1 MGKQNA
7 KREAPKLFGPREDGQ
22 HNACINYAQD
32 SWDLYAMGYKEAADI
47 LVENIKVTQ
56 SHQDMLVYPI
66 IYLYRQYLELRLK
79 IILRD
84 SRILLDEKG
93 VIQNTHDLN
102 NLWGDTKKLI
112 RKIFKGD
119 DIKPL
124 NVVGKTIIE
133 FNSMDP
139 ESKTFRYPVDKNGEN
154 FLSDIK
160 HINIVQFQE
169 RFSEVVDLM
178 EGVTCAVAEYISYKA
193 EMNQNYY

>member
-1 MGKQNA
+1 MTKQNK
-7 KREAPKLFGPREDGQ
+7 KREAPKLFGPREDWQ

-32 SWDLYAMGYKEAADI
+32 SWDLYAMGYKEAGNI

-84 SRILLDEKG
+84 SRILLDEN
-93 VIQNTHDLN
+93 VDIQMTHNLN
-102 NLWGDTKKLI
+102 DLWGDTRKLI
-112 RKIFKGD
+112 RIIFKGD
-119 DIKPL
+119 DITPL
-124 NVVGKTIIE
+124 NVVGKIIIE

-139 ESKTFRYPVDKNGEN
+139 ESMAFRYPVDKNGEN
-154 FLSDIK
+154 LLPDIK

-178 EGVTCAVAEYISYKA
+178 EGVTGAVAEYISYKA